1 MKKVLVVMGSPR
13 RKGNSATLAQNVIAG
28 AKRAGAKVENFYL
41 HEMDI
46 RPCDGCCECR

>member
-28 AKRAGAKVENFYL
+28 AKSTEATVDSYYL
-41 HEMDI
+41 HEMD
-46 RPCDGCCECR
+46 RTS

>member
-28 AKRAGAKVENFYL
+28 AKSTEATVGSYYP
-41 HEMDI
+41 HEMD
-46 RPCDGCCECR
+46 RTS